1 MMGYHGWGWGM
12 GAGGFGMII
21 LWILGILAIIWVVR
35 EVGAGRLFPRSGGDQ
50 RSTPSQD
57 SALAILRDR
66 YARGEIDEDEFER
79 RKRSLLAA
87 KSE

>member
-1 MMGYHGWGWGM
+1 MMGYHGWGM

-35 EVGAGRLFPRSGGDQ
+35 EVGAGRLFPRSGSDQ